1 MKPSYSQSYVNTLHH
16 KINRLH
22 FIVYTLSLKVKRTI
36 DYTNAHIEAIEK
48 DANEQLQ
55 ARIEEVRMLVEA
67 LEGNSKVMY
76 EQLVKCED
84 ALKDEQKEVKRLKE
98 KLRRFTGG

>member
-1 MKPSYSQSYVNTLHH
+1 MKPSYSQAYANTLHD

-22 FIVYTLSLKVKRTI
+22 FITYILSLKIKRTI
-36 DYTNAHIEAIEK
+36 DYTNAHIEAVEI

-55 ARIEEVRMLVEA
+55 ARINEVKMLVEA

-76 EQLVKCED
+76 EQLIKCEA
-84 ALKDEQKEVKRLKE
+84 ALKDKQKEVKQLKE
-98 KLRRFTGG
+98 KLRRFTGE